1 MAPNSNLGLPP
12 LPDALL
18 QAPDSKVYARY
29 SKGAAGPL
37 YALPG
42 WDDDAIPTPQ
52 DPLYDYW
59 GIGYLGPIN
68 PDFNPTIS
76 LPRWRQ
82 VGMYDWLHNLVLPL
96 YDQPDGKPQ
105 GWIACG
111 WLLSIDGA
119 ELTQHSLQAYTLQTG
134 YETYSFLVLDHVNG
148 WLKIRYSTAGPIG
161 GGAAWV
167 PEDQLDLGPVD
178 LTYVPWEERF
188 RPTAQDLA
196 RFPGDGYYFFR
207 HPQQPH
213 GLRTAPAATAS
224 EILSIRGDHGLHI
237 LAIQGDWMQVRV
249 FQPSNFCNP
258 EWQGQLHEG
267 WVRWKNETQ
276 GSLIYFYPRGC

>member
-1 MAPNSNLGLPP
+1 
-12 LPDALL
+12 
-18 QAPDSKVYARY
+18 
-29 SKGAAGPL
+29 
-37 YALPG
+37 
-42 WDDDAIPTPQ
+42 
-52 DPLYDYW
+52 
-59 GIGYLGPIN
+59 
-68 PDFNPTIS
+68 
-76 LPRWRQ
+76 
-82 VGMYDWLHNLVLPL
+82 MYDWLHNLVLPL

-178 LTYVPWEERF
+178 LTYIPWEERF

-224 EILSIRGDHGLHI
+224 EILSIRGDHGLDAGASVS
-237 LAIQGDWMQVRV
+237 AIQFLQSRMAGTAPRRLGTLEKRNSGQPDLFLSARMLKTGEICQNRCSAFVRGSWCMILTV
-249 FQPSNFCNP
+249 ASSILWKARQI
-258 EWQGQLHEG
+258 GQ
-267 WVRWKNETQ
+267 
-276 GSLIYFYPRGC
+276 